1 MVAGFFLTAKGV
13 LRKAVTLV
21 KLHNFPELQLC
32 GEIIASQTRD
42 GKQLC
47 KALLRAGS

>member
-32 GEIIASQTRD
+32 GTITASQTRD
-42 GKQLC
+42 GRQLC
-47 KALLRAGS
+47 TVLLRADS